1 MRGSLFHGDLSISH
15 GCCVKTSLVSRTLET
30 GRKGLFRKQTQRKF
44 LEESVEQVLGGK
56 ASFYSFVQET
66 EDKPVS
72 MATDQILC

>member
-1 MRGSLFHGDLSISH
+1 MRGSLFHGDLSISN
-15 GCCVKTSLVSRTLET
+15 GCWTLET